1 MELSIKTGSGSEN
14 SSGFNCW
21 VTKAILSKS
30 SHKTFFIQYSLL
42 TKILILI
49 LLKLFILCIV
59 SIFSESPGN
68 FILTQNRD
76 ESILRPSSDNFQ
88 TRKIHGCEYTGPVD
102 LVSEGTWIY
111 YAENFVCCILNG
123 GYENHSHRPP
133 YRMSRGLIILELLK
147 YNSIDEFMEAI
158 NLDGIEP
165 FTMVMLNRYSDEK
178 KILVWDELK
187 KHREDL
193 SGQNLIARSSS
204 TLYSESEKEI
214 HRRAFENLTNKSQE
228 SIFDLQEELKM
239 LENKKYPTVQST
251 SITQIIQTENLIKL
265 KFCPISI

>member
-1 MELSIKTGSGSEN
+1 M
-14 SSGFNCW
+14 F
-21 VTKAILSKS
+21 
-30 SHKTFFIQYSLL
+30 
-42 TKILILI
+42 
-49 LLKLFILCIV
+49 KLFILCIV

-76 ESILRPSSDNFQ
+76 ESILRPSSDDFQ
-88 TRKIHGCEYTGPVD
+88 TREIHGRKYTGPVD

-111 YAENFVCCILNG
+111 YTENFVCCILNG

-133 YRMSRGLIILELLK
+133 YRMSRGLVILELLK
-147 YNSIDEFMEAI
+147 YNSIDQFINAI
-158 NLDGIEP
+158 DLDRIEP
-165 FTMVMLNRYSDEK
+165 FTMIMLNRNSDEK
-178 KILVWDELK
+178 KILVWDEIQ

-193 SGQNLIARSSS
+193 SGEELIVRSSS

-214 HRRAFENLTNKSQE
+214 HRQAFENLTDKSPK
-228 SIFDLQEELKM
+228 SIYDLQDKLKM

-251 SITQIIQTENLIKL
+251 SITQIIQNANQIKL